1 MKKKALIYVITVLIL
16 TVIGFVIRLLL
27 NLIVGYTS
35 ESYTE
40 LLIESL
46 GFSIV
51 FIPIYNW
58 SQNKFKS

>member
-1 MKKKALIYVITVLIL
+1 MKKKVFIYVITVLIL

-27 NLIVGYTS
+27 NLIVGNTS
-35 ESYTE
+35 EGYTE

-46 GFSIV
+46 GFSII

-58 SQNKFKS
+58 SQKKLKS